1 MVKICCDSTDDLL
14 NEYTGRNIY
23 EERGITVI
31 PLYIRIGE
39 EEFLDGKDIG
49 MLEMFRHCAETKKM
63 PKTAAPDVSYFIKA
77 FKELAADGSEVV
89 FIAISSEFSSS
100 YNNACLAAK
109 EVGIVYVV
117 DSRNLSTGVGFTVL
131 EACDLAESGM
141 NGADI
146 KKQLIEDIIPNAD
159 TSFVLDKLDYMV
171 KGGRCSAVTALGAN
185 LLQLHPLVQVEDGKM
200 KVTKKYR
207 GSWERCLRNYVK
219 DKLDGNKNIR
229 MKRIFITYTATP
241 PEIVD
246 EVEKLVREYAD
257 FDEIIR
263 TTAGCCVASHC
274 GPQTLGVLFI
284 RK

>member
-1 MVKICCDSTDDLL
+1 MVKICCDSTADLL

-23 EERGITVI
+23 EEKGITVI

-39 EEFLDGKDIG
+39 EEYLDGKDIG
-49 MLEMFRHCAETKKM
+49 MLEMFRRCEETKKM

-77 FKELAADGSEVV
+77 FKELTADGSEVV

-109 EVGIVYVV
+109 EVGNVYVV

-131 EACDLAESGM
+131 EASDLAESGM
-141 NGADI
+141 SGADI
-146 KKQLIEDIIPNAD
+146 KKQMIEDIIPNAD

-207 GSWERCLRNYVK
+207 GSWERCLRSYVK

-229 MKRIFITYTATP
+229 MKRIFITYTKTP
-241 PEIVD
+241 PEIVA
-246 EVEKLVREYAD
+246 EVEQLVREYAD
-257 FDEIIR
+257 FDERFR